1 MSPRPGVW
9 LHPLLGSPLTPS
21 WAAQELL
28 LGMEQQHG
36 RLKRALALPC
46 PAFPGQSVSA
56 RLACLLPF
64 LLLVGCLWGVRVRA
78 GSASRL
84 LSPGLPTRSEL
95 GSHTRTRR
103 LATRL
108 HGNPHAGQRA
118 YSRAERV
125 WGRGY
130 VFARPSGPRPRHT
143 PFPEWSA

>member
-1 MSPRPGVW
+1 MAAPPAGIAP
-9 LHPLLGSPLTPS
+9 HPVVGGTGAPP
-21 WAAQELL
+21 WHGAAAREAQE
-28 LGMEQQHG
+28 G
-36 RLKRALALPC
+36 ACPALPC

-84 LSPGLPTRSEL
+84 LSSGLPTRSEL